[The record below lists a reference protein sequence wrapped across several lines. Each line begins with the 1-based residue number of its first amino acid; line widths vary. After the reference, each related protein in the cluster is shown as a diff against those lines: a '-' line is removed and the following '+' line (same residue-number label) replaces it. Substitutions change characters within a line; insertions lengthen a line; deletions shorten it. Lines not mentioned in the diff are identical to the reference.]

1 MKARFLTVRENRNKH
16 GRLLTN
22 LVVLDWNQKY
32 QFKLMVYTHTHRER
46 ERERERRQGERETTH
61 MHIPGSVNIHIFYI
75 C

>member
-32 QFKLMVYTHTHRER
+32 QFKLMVYTHTHTER
-46 ERERERRQGERETTH
+46 EREKKQENKNKTKQKSLKTLGL
-61 MHIPGSVNIHIFYI
+61 
-75 C
+75 

>member
-32 QFKLMVYTHTHRER
+32 QFKLMVYTHTHTER
-46 ERERERRQGERETTH
+46 EREREKGGRGRERQ
-61 MHIPGSVNIHIFYI
+61 HICIYLGQ
-75 C
+75 